1 MSNISIVNLSAYT
14 SPVIQENKKEDF
26 IEYGSDNNYFQ
37 YLIDRYLY
45 SATNNAIITGVT
57 NMIYGKGIDAIDANK
72 KPNEYAQMRSIIKG
86 DMLKKV
92 ALERKMLGMAAMQV
106 VMEKGKV
113 KTLDHF
119 PMHTLRAEKC
129 NDKGEIE
136 AWYYYP
142 DWTKKKPSEAPK
154 RIPAFGFGNGNEV
167 EIYVIKPYVSGFHYY
182 TPIDYS
188 GALPYSVLEEE
199 ISDYLINDVQNGFSG
214 TKVINFNN
222 GIPSEEMRDQIKRDV
237 LGKLTGSRGEKV
249 VVAFNANAESKT
261 TVEDIPLNDA
271 PAHYDYLSKEC
282 FEKLIVGHRVT
293 APMLLGIRE
302 NGGGFSNNA
311 DEIETSTLIFLNL
324 VIKPYQEEI
333 LDALDRILSINDI
346 SLDLKFI
353 RIQPL
358 NNEQV
363 TVSENPIIE
372 AVNSL
377 SPLVANKVLES
388 MTANEIRSLVGLAA
402 EAGGSNLNPS
412 VLSKLSSDLD
422 DIDLDSFGEEIDLD
436 EWELIDSRQ
445 VDYEE
450 EAKLD
455 AELDALNNPKKSLLS
470 KLWEFVSTGSAFPN
484 AKSEQDGELFKS
496 RYRYSGQVGAN
507 SRPFCVKMLSAN
519 KIYRKE
525 DIMRMSQSKVNEGWG
540 PEGADTYD
548 VFLYKGGGA
557 CHHFW
562 TRETYRKKADAN
574 NPLAAQ
580 ITPAQAR
587 KEGEILPTNNP
598 LVYQKPIDMPNQGF
612 LPK

>member
-1 MSNISIVNLSAYT
+1 MSNISIVQLSAYT
-14 SPVIQENKKEDF
+14 SPVIQENKKSDY
-26 IEYGSDNNYFQ
+26 IEYGVDNNYFQ

-57 NMIYGKGIDAIDANK
+57 NMIYGKGLDALDSNK

-92 ALERKMLGMAAMQV
+92 ALERKMLGMGAMQV
-106 VMEKGKV
+106 VMEKGQV
-113 KTLDHF
+113 KSIDHF
-119 PMHTLRAEKC
+119 PMNTLRAEKC

-142 DWTKKKPSEAPK
+142 DWTKKKPSEQAK

-167 EIYVIKPYVSGFHYY
+167 EMYVVHPYVSGFHYY

-188 GALPYSVLEEE
+188 GALPYAKLEEE

-222 GIPSEEMRDQIKRDV
+222 GVPTEEMRDKIKRDV

-249 VVAFNANAESKT
+249 IVAFNANAESKT

-271 PAHYDYLSKEC
+271 PAHYEYLSTEC

-293 APMLLGIRE
+293 SPMLLGIRDT
-302 NGGGFSNNA
+302 GGGLGNNA
-311 DEIETSTLIFLNL
+311 DEIKTATLLMDNI
-324 VIKPYQEEI
+324 VIKPYQLELINAIDEI
-333 LDALDRILSINDI
+333 LAVNNI
-346 SLDLKFI
+346 SLKLYFKT
-353 RIQPL
+353 IQPL
-358 NNEQV
+358 EFVDASGMN
-363 TVSENPIIE
+363 
-372 AVNSL
+372 
-377 SPLVANKVLES
+377 
-388 MTANEIRSLVGLAA
+388 A
-402 EAGGSNLNPS
+402 ETTEEETGI
-412 VLSKLSSDLD
+412 KMSSHLD
-422 DIDLDSFGEEIDLD
+422 SIDLDSFGEDIDLN
-436 EWELIDSRQ
+436 EWELVDSRQ
-445 VDYEE
+445 VDYDE

-455 AELDALNNPKKSLLS
+455 AELEALNNPKKSLLS
-470 KLWEFVSTGSAFPN
+470 KVWNFVSTGTANPN

-507 SRPFCVKMLSAN
+507 SRPFCVKMLSAD
-519 KIYRKE
+519 KLYRKE

-562 TRETYRKKADAN
+562 TRETYRKKADVN
-574 NPLAAQ
+574 SPLSQ
-580 ITPAQAR
+580 EITPAQAR

-612 LPK
+612 LNK

>member
-14 SPVIQENKKEDF
+14 SPVIQENKKNDF

-57 NMIYGKGIDAIDANK
+57 NMIYGKGIDALDSNK

-142 DWTKKKPSEAPK
+142 DWSKKKPSEAPK

-199 ISDYLINDVQNGFSG
+199 IGDYLINDVQNGFSG

-249 VVAFNANAESKT
+249 IVAFNANAESKT

-293 APMLLGIRE
+293 SPMLLGIRE
-302 NGGGFSNNA
+302 TGGGLSNNA
-311 DEIETSTLIFLNL
+311 DEIKTATLLFDNI
-324 VIKPYQEEI
+324 VIKPYQLEI
-333 LDALDRILSINDI
+333 IDALDEVLAVNDI
-346 SLDLKFI
+346 SLKLYFKT
-353 RIQPL
+353 IQPL
-358 NNEQV
+358 EFVDISGMN
-363 TVSENPIIE
+363 
-372 AVNSL
+372 
-377 SPLVANKVLES
+377 
-388 MTANEIRSLVGLAA
+388 A
-402 EAGGSNLNPS
+402 ETTEEETG
-412 VLSKLSSDLD
+412 VKMSSHLD
-422 DIDLDSFGEEIDLD
+422 TIDLDSFGEEIDLD

-445 VDYEE
+445 VEYEE
-450 EAKLD
+450 EENLD
-455 AELDALNNPKKSLLS
+455 AELKALNNPKKSVLS
-470 KLWEFVSTGSAFPN
+470 KIWNFVSTGSAFPN

-519 KIYRKE
+519 KVYRKE

-598 LVYQKPIDMPNQGF
+598 LVYEKPINMPNQGF